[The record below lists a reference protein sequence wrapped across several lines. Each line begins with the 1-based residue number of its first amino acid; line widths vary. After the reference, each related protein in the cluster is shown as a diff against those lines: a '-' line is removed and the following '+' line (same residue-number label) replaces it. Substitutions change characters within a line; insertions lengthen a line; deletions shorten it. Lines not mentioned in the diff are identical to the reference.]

1 MLNYALH
8 SAVYCVISIIVEM
21 TEPVSNSTVSTRASD
36 ECGVADHNA
45 HEHEPR
51 SDRVI
56 DRTAEMFRALGDVSR
71 LRMMELLYDGRHCVS
86 ELAAETGESMS
97 TISQRL
103 KILSQ
108 AGLVSRERDGKH
120 IYYALT
126 DNHVFELLENAFEHT
141 TEHNL

>member
-1 MLNYALH
+1 MLEYNIESPTTGEA
-8 SAVYCVISIIVEM
+8 
-21 TEPVSNSTVSTRASD
+21 AS
-36 ECGVADHNA
+36 ECDADDHTS

-51 SDRVI
+51 PDRVI
-56 DRTAEMFRALGDVSR
+56 DRTAEMFRALGDASR

-86 ELAAETGESMS
+86 ELAEETGESMS

-108 AGLVSRERDGKH
+108 AGLVSRQRDGKH
-120 IYYALT
+120 IYYALA
-126 DNHVFELLENAFEHT
+126 DHHVFELLENAFEHT